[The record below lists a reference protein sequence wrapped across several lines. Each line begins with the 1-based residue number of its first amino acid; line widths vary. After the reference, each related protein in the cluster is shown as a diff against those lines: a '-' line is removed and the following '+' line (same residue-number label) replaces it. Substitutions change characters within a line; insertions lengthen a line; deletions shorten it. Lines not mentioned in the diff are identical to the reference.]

1 MNQNLLGSIYGML
14 CIKFPPSRMKDERH
28 RLSPLSLWLITD
40 VSLFHINFMGILFI
54 RESCG
59 AASTLS
65 EEYAIILQHYCRFH
79 RKPCLVTF
87 CSDEGAAVVV
97 VLCFQSVPI
106 NTKIVS
112 SNLNPVHGEYLDSHI
127 M

>member
-28 RLSPLSLWLITD
+28 RL
-40 VSLFHINFMGILFI
+40 FHINFMGILFI

-59 AASTLS
+59 APSTLS

-87 CSDEGAAVVV
+87 CSDEGAVVAV
-97 VLCFQSVPI
+97 VLC
-106 NTKIVS
+106 
-112 SNLNPVHGEYLDSHI
+112 
-127 M
+127 

>member
-59 AASTLS
+59 ATSILS

-79 RKPCLVTF
+79 RIPCLVTF
-87 CSDEGAAVVV
+87 CSDEGAAVAV
-97 VLCFQSVPI
+97 VLC
-106 NTKIVS
+106 
-112 SNLNPVHGEYLDSHI
+112 
-127 M
+127 